1 MKDRNRNRGYS
12 ERGPKTNRKRERF
25 LKKTKESV
33 GEALKSRDMLLGGSA
48 KSIETIEK
56 AINQLTE
63 KLEEWYAVYFPEFE
77 TLEDKKKFVQAV
89 LVIDR
94 KNIDVNKIAEVIGEK
109 KANEAADK
117 AKKSLGADLED
128 RDMKQITTLARAIL
142 ELYDLETEYEN
153 YQNSLA
159 REICPNM
166 SHVAGPEIAAKLVAH
181 VGSLKKIGMMPS
193 STIQVLGAE
202 KALFKHLKNRKVN
215 PPKHG
220 IIFQHAKI
228 SSSPK
233 AVRGKI
239 ARALANKIALASRA
253 DAFTKHNISDKLK
266 KDFDNRYNE
275 IMEQYKRGKKK

>member
-1 MKDRNRNRGYS
+1 
-12 ERGPKTNRKRERF
+12 
-25 LKKTKESV
+25 
-33 GEALKSRDMLLGGSA
+33 MLLSGSA
-48 KSIETIEK
+48 KSIETIER

-63 KLEEWYAVYFPEFE
+63 KLEEWYSVYFPEFR
-77 TLEDKKKFVQAV
+77 TLEDKKKFVEAV

-94 KNIDVNKIAEVIGEK
+94 KSFDVKKVAEVIGEK
-109 KANEAADK
+109 RASEAAEK
-117 AKKSLGADLED
+117 AKTSLGADLED
-128 RDMKQITTLARAIL
+128 RDMKQITTLARSIL
-142 ELYDLETEYEN
+142 GLYDLETEYEN

-166 SHVAGPEIAAKLVAH
+166 SHVGGPEIAAKLVAH

-202 KALFKHLKNRKVN
+202 KALFKHLKNKRIA

-220 IIFQHAKI
+220 IIFQHPKI

-239 ARALANKIALASRA
+239 ARALANKLALAARA
-253 DAFTKHNISDKLK
+253 DAFTKHNISDQLR
-266 KDFDNRYNE
+266 KDFDARYDE
-275 IMEQYKRGKKK
+275 IMEAYKRGKK

>member
-128 RDMKQITTLARAIL
+128 RDMKQIITLARAIL

>member
-1 MKDRNRNRGYS
+1 MKDRNRNQRHS
-12 ERGPKTNRKRERF
+12 ERGPRAGKREKF
-25 LKKTKESV
+25 LKKSKKSV
-33 GEALKSRDMLLGGSA
+33 EEALKSRDMLLSGSA
-48 KSIETIEK
+48 KSIETIER

-63 KLEEWYAVYFPEFE
+63 KLEEWYSVYFPEFK

-89 LVIDR
+89 LTIDR
-94 KNIDVNKIAEVIGEK
+94 KNINVNELAEVIGEK
-109 KANEAADK
+109 RAKDAAEK

-142 ELYDLETEYEN
+142 ELYDLEAEYEN
-153 YQNSLA
+153 YQNSVA
-159 REICPNM
+159 REICPNI

-181 VGSLKKIGMMPS
+181 TGSLKKLGIMPA

-202 KALFKHLKNRKVN
+202 KALFKHLKNKKVR

-220 IIFQHAKI
+220 IIFQHPKI

-253 DAFTKHNISDKLK
+253 DAFTKHNISDQLR
-266 KDFDNRYNE
+266 KDFDARYNE
-275 IMEQYKRGKKK
+275 IMEEYKRGKKK